1 MQTPQVLG
9 SAPLVRPSRRY
20 VSVGL
25 VAALHVVVIYGLLVG
40 INVVPNP
47 LQPPGPIDAFV
58 IPKAAPHP
66 PLPRPPDGPLVTP
79 RVPMPAPNPT
89 PPTIDYGATPQG
101 PTIYQGPSTGFG
113 NPPLGVALAARG
125 ITATHTI
132 PPYPPM
138 GVRLGHEGTVRVV
151 IALDEAGNVISAQV
165 ETSSG
170 YQELDAAAV
179 AWVKSHW
186 RYQPAMRDGQPVP
199 ATTRA
204 AVTFRLNQIRG

>member
-1 MQTPQVLG
+1 MQTPQVLD
-9 SAPLVRPSRRY
+9 SAASVRSPRRV

-40 INVVPNP
+40 ITVVPNP
-47 LQPPGPIDAFV
+47 LQPRGPLDISV
-58 IPKAAPHP
+58 IPKAQPTHP
-66 PLPRPPDGPLVTP
+66 SPPPPAGPLVNP
-79 RVPMPAPNPT
+79 RLPLPAPNPT
-89 PPTIDYGATPQG
+89 PPTIDYVETPQG

-113 NPPLGVALAARG
+113 NPPLGAALAARG
-125 ITATHTI
+125 IVATHTI

-138 GVRLGHEGTVRVV
+138 GIRLGHEGTVRVV

-186 RYQPAMRDGQPVP
+186 RYQPALRDGQPVP